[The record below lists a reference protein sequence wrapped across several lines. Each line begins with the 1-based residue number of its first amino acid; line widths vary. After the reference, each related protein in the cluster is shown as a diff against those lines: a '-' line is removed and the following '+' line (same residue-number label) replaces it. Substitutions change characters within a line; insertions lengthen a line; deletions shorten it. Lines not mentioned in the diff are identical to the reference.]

1 MRIGKDVVLA
11 VLLTAGVCEGSS
23 ALSVDQVIDL
33 AIAANPRVRSAQARW
48 SSADHAILPA
58 FAPADP
64 TFTFF
69 NADSPANGFTHPA
82 SESFQVSQPLG
93 FPGKGYLQ
101 GRSAGRS
108 ADIAR
113 LAYEAIRRDVRA
125 EAQTAFYQLLLD
137 QTLGDVV
144 FDDLA
149 TLKRV
154 LEVTQVGYST
164 GRVTQLDFISAE
176 FELASAEQR
185 RRELEVARATDRA
198 NLNRLLDRSPEEPLE
213 IQGTLDVAPM
223 NARIEQLIDAAGRCR
238 QEILQ
243 AALTLQNNED
253 ALTLAKLEYAPDFTL
268 GYIFNHYEYPSAAPN
283 NHDLHTYG
291 VTVGVNLPLFF
302 WVKQREDVERARAD
316 LAAARAD
323 MGAIGAETATQVSTL
338 FWQAELSYRTA
349 LLNRD
354 TLVPLARQ
362 GFEVALVAYQG
373 GKVDFVAL
381 NNALRQRN
389 EARVAYLQSANQYLA
404 QRIALE
410 QATGN
415 PAIP

>member
-1 MRIGKDVVLA
+1 
-11 VLLTAGVCEGSS
+11 
-23 ALSVDQVIDL
+23 
-33 AIAANPRVRSAQARW
+33 VRSAQARW

-69 NADSPANGFTHPA
+69 NADSPANGFSRPA
-82 SESFQVSQPLG
+82 SQSFQVSQPLG

-176 FELASAEQR
+176 FELASTEQQ

-213 IQGTLDVAPM
+213 IQGTLDVSPL
-223 NARIEQLIDAAGRCR
+223 NARVEQLVEAAGRCR

-268 GYIFNHYEYPSAAPN
+268 GYVFNHYEYPSAAPN

-291 VTVGVNLPLFF
+291 VSVGINLPLFF

-316 LAAARAD
+316 LAAARSD
-323 MGAIGAETATQVSTL
+323 MGAIGTETATQVSTL

-349 LLNRD
+349 LLYRD

-389 EARVAYLQSANQYLA
+389 QARVAYLQSANQYLA

-410 QATGN
+410 QATGK
-415 PAIP
+415 PGFP

>member
-11 VLLTAGVCEGSS
+11 VLLTASVCEG
-23 ALSVDQVIDL
+23 APPLTVDQVVDL
-33 AIAANPRVRSAQARW
+33 TIGANPRVRSAQARW
-48 SSADHAILPA
+48 TSADHAILPA

-69 NADSPANGFTHPA
+69 NADSPANGFSRPA
-82 SESFQVSQPLG
+82 SQSFQVSQPLG

-137 QTLGDVV
+137 QSLGDVV

-176 FELASAEQR
+176 FELASMEQQ

-213 IQGTLDVAPM
+213 IQGTLDVTPL
-223 NARIEQLIDAAGRCR
+223 NARVEQLIEAAGRCR

-243 AALTLQNNED
+243 AALTLENNED

-268 GYIFNHYEYPSAAPN
+268 GYVFNHYEYPSAAPN

-291 VTVGVNLPLFF
+291 VSVGINLPLFF

-323 MGAIGAETATQVSTL
+323 MGAISAETATQVSTL

-349 LLNRD
+349 LLYRD

-381 NNALRQRN
+381 NNALRRRN
-389 EARVAYLQSANQYLA
+389 QARVAYLQSANQYLA

-410 QATGN
+410 EATGK
-415 PAIP
+415 PGFP

>member
-1 MRIGKDVVLA
+1 MRIGKDFVLA
-11 VLLTAGVCEGSS
+11 VLLTAGVCEG
-23 ALSVDQVIDL
+23 APPLTVDQVVDL
-33 AIAANPRVRSAQARW
+33 AIGANPRLQSAQARW

-69 NADSPANGFTHPA
+69 NADSPANGFSRPA
-82 SESFQVSQPLG
+82 SQSFQVSQPLG

-176 FELASAEQR
+176 FELASTEQQ

-213 IQGTLDVAPM
+213 IQGTLDVSPL
-223 NARIEQLIDAAGRCR
+223 NARVEQLVEAAGRCR

-268 GYIFNHYEYPSAAPN
+268 GYVFNHYEYPSAAPN

-291 VTVGVNLPLFF
+291 VSVGINLPLFF

-316 LAAARAD
+316 LAAARSD
-323 MGAIGAETATQVSTL
+323 MGAIGTETATQVSTL

-349 LLNRD
+349 LLYRD

-389 EARVAYLQSANQYLA
+389 QARVAYLQSANQYLA

-410 QATGN
+410 QATGK
-415 PAIP
+415 PGFP

>member
-11 VLLTAGVCEGSS
+11 VLLTASVCEG
-23 ALSVDQVIDL
+23 APPLTVDQVVDL
-33 AIAANPRVRSAQARW
+33 TIGANPRVRSAQARW
-48 SSADHAILPA
+48 NSADHAILPA

-69 NADSPANGFTHPA
+69 NADSPANGFSRPA
-82 SESFQVSQPLG
+82 SQSFQVSQPLG

-137 QTLGDVV
+137 QSLGDVV

-176 FELASAEQR
+176 FELASMEQQ

-213 IQGTLDVAPM
+213 IQGTLDVTPL
-223 NARIEQLIDAAGRCR
+223 NARVEQLIEAAGRCR

-243 AALTLQNNED
+243 AALTLENNED

-268 GYIFNHYEYPSAAPN
+268 GYVFNHYEYPSAAPN

-291 VTVGVNLPLFF
+291 VSVGINLPLFF

-323 MGAIGAETATQVSTL
+323 MGAISAETATQVSTL

-349 LLNRD
+349 LLYRD

-389 EARVAYLQSANQYLA
+389 QARVAYLQSANQYLA

-410 QATGN
+410 EATGK
-415 PAIP
+415 PGFP

>member
-1 MRIGKDVVLA
+1 MRIGKEVVLA
-11 VLLTAGVCEGSS
+11 VLFTAGVCEGGPP
-23 ALSVDQVIDL
+23 LTLDQVVDL

-48 SSADHAILPA
+48 TSADHAVLPA
-58 FAPADP
+58 YAPADP
-64 TFTFF
+64 TFSFF
-69 NADSPANGFTHPA
+69 NADSPTNGFGRPA
-82 SESFQVSQPLG
+82 SESFQLSQPLG

-101 GRSAGRS
+101 GRSAERT
-108 ADIAR
+108 ATVAR

-125 EAQTAFYQLLLD
+125 EAETAFYQLLLD

-164 GRVTQLDFISAE
+164 GRVTQLDFISTE
-176 FELASAEQR
+176 FELASTEQQR
-185 RRELEVARATDRA
+185 RQLEVARAVDRA
-198 NLNRLLDRSPEEPLE
+198 HLDLLLDRSPDEPLE

-223 NARIEQLIDAAGRCR
+223 NARVEGLIEAAGRSR

-243 AALTLQNNED
+243 AALTLQNSED

-268 GYIFNHYEYPSAAPN
+268 GYVFNHYEYPSAAPN

-291 VTVGVNLPLFF
+291 MFVGLNLPVFF
-302 WVKQREDVERARAD
+302 WVKQREDVERASAD
-316 LAAARAD
+316 LVAARAD
-323 MGAIGAETATQVSTL
+323 VGTLRADTATQVSTL

-349 LLNRD
+349 LLYRD

-389 EARVAYLQSANQYLA
+389 EARVSYLESANQFLA

-410 QATGN
+410 QATGQ
-415 PAIP
+415 PAFP

>member
-11 VLLTAGVCEGSS
+11 VLLTASVCEG
-23 ALSVDQVIDL
+23 APPLTVDQVVDL
-33 AIAANPRVRSAQARW
+33 TIGANPRVRSAQARW
-48 SSADHAILPA
+48 NSADHAILPA

-69 NADSPANGFTHPA
+69 NADSPANGFSRPA
-82 SESFQVSQPLG
+82 SQSFQVSQPLG

-137 QTLGDVV
+137 QSLGDVV

-164 GRVTQLDFISAE
+164 GRVTQLDFISAQ
-176 FELASAEQR
+176 FELASMEQQ

-213 IQGTLDVAPM
+213 IQGTLDVTPL
-223 NARIEQLIDAAGRCR
+223 NARIEQLIEAAGRCR

-243 AALTLQNNED
+243 AALTLENNED

-268 GYIFNHYEYPSAAPN
+268 GYVFNHYEYPSAAPD

-291 VTVGVNLPLFF
+291 VSVGINLPLFF

-323 MGAIGAETATQVSTL
+323 MGAISAETATQVSTL

-349 LLNRD
+349 LLYRD

-381 NNALRQRN
+381 NNALRRRN
-389 EARVAYLQSANQYLA
+389 QARVVYLQSANQYLA

-410 QATGN
+410 EATGK
-415 PAIP
+415 PGFP